1 MTPPRPRRCTRP
13 PHGCIGASPAR
24 RSWQHSYKGRWRRPT
39 ARHHLTAVEE
49 VKVKVSVLD
58 DGVELPRPH
67 GWRNRRAH
75 HGGAL
80 GRPQRR
86 LERARAS
93 VVAAALV
100 IAVDTFVVLTDKA
113 STIRALLDGQ
123 AGRELGPGRRW
134 RSSIEWSLST
144 RRRWRRLRRRKRRRW
159 SGVRLRNGVRAGR
172 AAEL

>member
-1 MTPPRPRRCTRP
+1 M
-13 PHGCIGASPAR
+13 
-24 RSWQHSYKGRWRRPT
+24 
-39 ARHHLTAVEE
+39 
-49 VKVKVSVLD
+49 SVLD

-80 GRPQRR
+80 GRPRRR

-113 STIRALLDGQ
+113 EEKKLNKIKLAAAVVVLFPVAQTGC
-123 AGRELGPGRRW
+123 PGY
-134 RSSIEWSLST
+134 SVL
-144 RRRWRRLRRRKRRRW
+144 
-159 SGVRLRNGVRAGR
+159 
-172 AAEL
+172 

>member
-1 MTPPRPRRCTRP
+1 M
-13 PHGCIGASPAR
+13 
-24 RSWQHSYKGRWRRPT
+24 
-39 ARHHLTAVEE
+39 EE
-49 VKVKVSVLD
+49 VKVKMSVLD

-80 GRPQRR
+80 GRPRRR

-113 STIRALLDGQ
+113 EEKKVTFFNLQQQRGSFSDRSIRSMVTF
-123 AGRELGPGRRW
+123 PV
-134 RSSIEWSLST
+134 IE
-144 RRRWRRLRRRKRRRW
+144 
-159 SGVRLRNGVRAGR
+159 
-172 AAEL
+172 

>member
-1 MTPPRPRRCTRP
+1 M
-13 PHGCIGASPAR
+13 
-24 RSWQHSYKGRWRRPT
+24 
-39 ARHHLTAVEE
+39 EE
-49 VKVKVSVLD
+49 VKVKMSVLD

-80 GRPQRR
+80 GRPRRR

-113 STIRALLDGQ
+113 EEKKFEKTNKIKLAAAVVVLFPVAQTGC
-123 AGRELGPGRRW
+123 PGY
-134 RSSIEWSLST
+134 SVL
-144 RRRWRRLRRRKRRRW
+144 
-159 SGVRLRNGVRAGR
+159 
-172 AAEL
+172 

>member
-1 MTPPRPRRCTRP
+1 M
-13 PHGCIGASPAR
+13 
-24 RSWQHSYKGRWRRPT
+24 
-39 ARHHLTAVEE
+39 EE

-113 STIRALLDGQ
+113 ALKSW
-123 AGRELGPGRRW
+123 PFFH
-134 RSSIEWSLST
+134 
-144 RRRWRRLRRRKRRRW
+144 RLR
-159 SGVRLRNGVRAGR
+159 AD
-172 AAEL
+172 